1 MDQVKVALTFPAEQP
16 LKDMIAQVS
25 PRVHLVD
32 ISPWLRDEATSPEA
46 KARVDELLSDVEVV
60 YVARVPADLS
70 QRAPKLRWVQF
81 VGTGIDS
88 LVAAGVLGG
97 PFTLTNVTGTNAL
110 PIAEHCFLFM
120 LMFVK
125 RMQAC
130 LDLQRD
136 HAYKREPV
144 RPDFIEGK
152 TLGVLG
158 LGGIGLEVA
167 RLGKAFHMR
176 VLGTRRTITTR
187 QHDVGDVDELYPPGE
202 LHELLAQCDFVVVA
216 LPLTDETRGAFGE
229 AELRAMKPSS
239 HLINV
244 GRGKLIDEA
253 ALVRALQNGEIAG
266 AGLDVFATEPL
277 PPDSPLW
284 DMSNV
289 IMTPHVAGDITDNR
303 DRATRFFCDNL
314 RRYLAGEPL
323 HNVVDPARGY

>member
-1 MDQVKVALTFPAEQP
+1 SL
-16 LKDMIAQVS
+16 
-25 PRVHLVD
+25 
-32 ISPWLRDEATSPEA
+32 WLRDEATSAEA
-46 KARVDELLSDVEVV
+46 RARVDDLLREAEVL
-60 YVARVPADLS
+60 YVARVPANLP
-70 QRAPKLRWVQF
+70 QRGPRLKWVQF

-88 LVAAGVLGG
+88 LVAAGALSG
-97 PFTLTNVTGTNAL
+97 PYTVTNVTGTNAL

-125 RMQAC
+125 RARAFLAQQQEHAY
-130 LDLQRD
+130 QRD
-136 HAYKREPV
+136 AV

-167 RLGKAFHMR
+167 RLGKGFRMR
-176 VLGTRRTITTR
+176 VLGTRRSAQAR
-187 QHDVGDVDELYPPGE
+187 QRDVGDVDELYPPAE
-202 LHELLAQCDFVVVA
+202 LHDLLAQCDFVVMA

-229 AELRAMKPSS
+229 AELRAMKSS
-239 HLINV
+239 AYLINV

-253 ALVRALQNGEIAG
+253 ALVRALQDGQIAG

-284 DMSNV
+284 EMPNV
-289 IMTPHVAGDITDNR
+289 IMTPHVAGDLIDNR
-303 DRATRFFCDNL
+303 LRATRFFCENL

-323 HNVVDPARGY
+323 RNVIDLARGY